1 LVDLAIENT
10 MPVIFVGHGAS
21 VFTTNPDDPTN
32 RRLQEIGVILQAT
45 APKAIVCISAHYIK
59 SGFSV
64 TAARSPTTI
73 HDHPVEQLYSY
84 HYPAHG
90 DSALAD
96 RIVESLIQ
104 AGFDSELDRDRG
116 LDHGAWIPLSLL
128 FPAAQIPVVQV
139 ALQQK
144 YDLQLHFKL
153 GQILQSL
160 RDEGVLIICSGGIT
174 HNQAEFRRS
183 YLGGE
188 DSTVVTDWSQMFDTW
203 VTELLINHPS
213 PEYTAKILDF
223 QSHEFHAIAHPT
235 IEHFLPLMV
244 AMGAASQESSGNK
257 VIKLHSGFQHS
268 LSTAAFLF
276 Q

>member
-1 LVDLAIENT
+1 MVSLTIENT
-10 MPVIFVGHGAS
+10 LPAIFVGHGAS
-21 VFTTNPDDPTN
+21 VFTTNPRDPTN
-32 RRLQEIGVILQAT
+32 QRLQEIGVMLQAT

-59 SGFSV
+59 SKFSV
-64 TAARSPTTI
+64 TAARSLTTI
-73 HDHPVEQLYSY
+73 HDHPVEQLYAY
-84 HYPAHG
+84 NYPARG
-90 DSALAD
+90 DAALAE
-96 RIVESLIQ
+96 RIVKSLIQ
-104 AGFDSELDRDRG
+104 AGFDSEIDRDRG

-139 ALQQK
+139 ALQQGS
-144 YDLQLHFKL
+144 DPQLHFKL
-153 GQILQSL
+153 GQTLQSL
-160 RDEGVLIICSGGIT
+160 RNEGVLIICSGGIT

-203 VTELLINHPS
+203 VTELLINQPS
-213 PEYTAKILDF
+213 SEYTAKILDF
-223 QSHEFHAIAHPT
+223 QSHEFHAINHPT

-244 AMGAASQESSGNK
+244 AMGAAYQQPSSK

-268 LSTAAFLF
+268 LSTAAFWF

>member
-1 LVDLAIENT
+1 